1 MEFNI
6 KITGSG
12 TKEEILKSLSDLFEG
27 INQSDI
33 ATLDGAEWED
43 KTLITEINAK

>member
-12 TKEEILKSLSDLFEG
+12 TKEEILKSLLDLVKGIQESDTP
-27 INQSDI
+27 I
-33 ATLDGAEWED
+33 LDGAEWED
-43 KTLITEINAK
+43 KILITEINAK